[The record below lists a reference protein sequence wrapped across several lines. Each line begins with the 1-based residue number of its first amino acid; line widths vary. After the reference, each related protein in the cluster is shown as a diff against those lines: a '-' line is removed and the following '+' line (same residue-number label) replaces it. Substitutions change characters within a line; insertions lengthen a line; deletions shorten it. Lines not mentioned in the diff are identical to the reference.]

1 MEQTLAR
8 YSQQSE
14 GISDCKNE
22 ISIFAGE
29 QPATPQEVQNW
40 VATMSVA
47 FPRQTTDFWRLVGQ
61 MVVRDKISAKRL
73 ALIAD
78 RLMREHRYPILN
90 ISDILSIDARVKI
103 YTGTE
108 LRQRFGRFPVPGYVI
123 LKQRGADGT
132 IRLASAQDVQRYGLE
147 VQQ

>member
-8 YSQQSE
+8 YSQQSAE
-14 GISDCKNE
+14 ILDCKGE
-22 ISIFAGE
+22 ISIYAGE

-40 VATMSVA
+40 VATMAVA
-47 FPRQTTDFWRLVGQ
+47 FPRQSTDFWRLVGQ
-61 MVVRDKISAKRL
+61 MVVRDKISQKRL
-73 ALIAD
+73 AMIAD
-78 RLMREHRYPILN
+78 RLMREHRYPVLN

-108 LRQRFGRFPVPGYVI
+108 LRQRFGRFPVPGYMI

-132 IRLASAQDVQRYGLE
+132 IRLASVQDVQRYGLE
-147 VQQ
+147 VQK